1 MMWKEKGGGAL
12 GGRKI
17 MITHST
23 CSERWAKENALQIP
37 AQRSLFHCSFFRLLL
52 TDNQQVRTLGPMLRV
67 GWGTNSHFKHFILSF
82 SGSQETHLHA
92 ICMKCLNPQMRMGV
106 VPNPESHPCPPCH
119 GLMHSLQWWRS
130 ECVRHVE
137 LLLASGGGYLPLPS
151 RLLLAPRWHILG
163 REWEGSQELHPSSVS
178 SQPPF
183 YFNIHLRQFEWALRK
198 NCLSLSNVIL
208 MDTDVFMIIHK
219 ISETE
224 FYGHTVTLK
233 SPSLSWEIV
242 YVKDDGGNF

>member
-1 MMWKEKGGGAL
+1 MMWKEKGKGAL
-12 GGRKI
+12 EGRKI
-17 MITHST
+17 MIMHAT
-23 CSERWAKENALQIP
+23 CSEGWAKETALQIP
-37 AQRSLFHCSFFRLLL
+37 AQPSLFHCSFFWLLL
-52 TDNQQVRTLGPMLRV
+52 TDNQPVRALGPMLPV
-67 GWGTNSHFKHFILSF
+67 GWGTNSHFKHFILSC
-82 SGSQETHLHA
+82 SGSQGTYLRA
-92 ICMKCLNPQMRMGV
+92 IFMKCLNPQMRMGV
-106 VPNPESHPCPPCH
+106 VLNPESHPCSPCH
-119 GLMHSLQWWRS
+119 GWMHSLQWWRS
-130 ECVRHVE
+130 ECIHHME

-151 RLLLAPRWHILG
+151 KFLLASRWHILG
-163 REWEGSQELHPSSVS
+163 CGWEGSQEPDPSSVS

-183 YFNIHLRQFEWALRK
+183 YFNIHLRLFEWALKK

-224 FYGHTVTLK
+224 FYGHTATLK